1 MNMSIVMNGRE
12 PRNPQA
18 LDAASNVIPFPKA
31 SGLPVGPFERL
42 NGEIAL
48 QQFRAGT
55 LPEPVFVSFLVGLGL
70 AP

>member
-1 MNMSIVMNGRE
+1 MNMLTVPEDPE
-12 PRNPQA
+12 PRKIHA

-31 SGLPVGPFERL
+31 SDRPVGPFVRL
-42 NGEIAL
+42 SGTVAL

>member
-1 MNMSIVMNGRE
+1 MDTVPNGRE
-12 PRNPQA
+12 PRNPRA
-18 LDAASNVIPFPKA
+18 HDAANVISFPNIPD
-31 SGLPVGPFERL
+31 SPVGPFERL
-42 NGEIAL
+42 NGRIAL

>member
-1 MNMSIVMNGRE
+1 MTTVANGRE
-12 PRNPQA
+12 SRNPCA
-18 LDAASNVIPFPKA
+18 LDAASNVIPFPKFSNTA
-31 SGLPVGPFERL
+31 VGPFERL
-42 NGEIAL
+42 NGTVAL

>member
-1 MNMSIVMNGRE
+1 MNMLTVPEDPE
-12 PRNPQA
+12 PRKIHA

-31 SGLPVGPFERL
+31 SDRPVGPFERL
-42 NGEIAL
+42 SGTVAL